1 MGYYYKIDGTFDEF
15 EGKPYYRG
23 DNKFYISKWDFPF
36 SRRDW
41 LNTKFHKSDDGIYL
55 EYKYYGENS
64 NGERRNQVYRR
75 YISLENLQ
83 SALNKSLGYE
93 RRILSIEIVRHSYFC
108 QYCCLICEENSY
120 TRKIDELEKQLKEL
134 SDNLDELKKENE
146 QFEETIESKIYS
158 AKNDLLREL
167 YFKSEE
173 ILEFIEKQNEAE

>member
-1 MGYYYKIDGTFDEF
+1 MGYYYKLDGDFEEF

-93 RRILSIEIVRHSYFC
+93 RRILSIETKGHFFE
-108 QYCCLICEENSY
+108 CCLICEENSY

-146 QFEETIESKIYS
+146 QLEETIESKIYS

-173 ILEFIEKQNEAE
+173 IIEFIEKQNEDE